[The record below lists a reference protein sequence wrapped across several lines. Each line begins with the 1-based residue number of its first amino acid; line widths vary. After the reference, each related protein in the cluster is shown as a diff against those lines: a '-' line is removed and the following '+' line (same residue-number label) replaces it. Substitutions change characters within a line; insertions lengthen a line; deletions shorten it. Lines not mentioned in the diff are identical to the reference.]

1 VTTLKNTT
9 AEERL
14 GILFVTYVL
23 CTTQQ
28 GKVALSKSEKMTVL
42 RTKLFLQVFERL
54 LIFTL
59 WMSKTDGFWKLGDES
74 AKKLAQKSI
83 KSLMRLISENF
94 ERESAQGWNLSKFHE
109 FLHITHYIDLY
120 GAPTN
125 FETGPCERMHKEIA
139 KKPGRK
145 SQKNH
150 ATFTKQAASRL
161 AQRYIIDIAHNR
173 LVPEN
178 ETQKCSKS
186 RLGSSFTLNIALSSQ
201 QRPPSYNVSVS
212 SFSGVVGKDLCRDL
226 YPDLAEFIVSFFAQ
240 FKKMPTSIL
249 CCSEALDETGN
260 LYRAHHDY
268 RGSGF
273 WNDWAWVSYSREN
286 VEGGFTNVPA
296 KLLCFLPHGLPGN
309 EDCHV
314 VCHPCKW
321 PERNNKVSS
330 LVSKWKLVPPSE
342 ATYNKIPYDIVPV
355 SSIFSHCLIVPDL
368 EVAGVVYE
376 ILEQDKWSTKF

>member
-1 VTTLKNTT
+1 
-9 AEERL
+9 
-14 GILFVTYVL
+14 
-23 CTTQQ
+23 
-28 GKVALSKSEKMTVL
+28 
-42 RTKLFLQVFERL
+42 
-54 LIFTL
+54 
-59 WMSKTDGFWKLGDES
+59 
-74 AKKLAQKSI
+74 
-83 KSLMRLISENF
+83 
-94 ERESAQGWNLSKFHE
+94 
-109 FLHITHYIDLY
+109 
-120 GAPTN
+120 
-125 FETGPCERMHKEIA
+125 
-139 KKPGRK
+139 
-145 SQKNH
+145 
-150 ATFTKQAASRL
+150 
-161 AQRYIIDIAHNR
+161 
-173 LVPEN
+173 
-178 ETQKCSKS
+178 
-186 RLGSSFTLNIALSSQ
+186 LGSSFTLNIALSSQ

-249 CCSEALDETGN
+249 CCSEALDEAGN